1 MSAYKMDELLTE
13 LCAAPGI
20 SGDEGAIARVILE
33 KIRPLCPDARISHGN
48 VTGTF
53 GSTDPH
59 APHVLLDAHI
69 DQVGLVVTEITED
82 GFLCVGNVGGID
94 RRILPAQRVTVFGK
108 KAIPGVICCKPPHL
122 STGEE
127 TVLKWDEVRIDTGF
141 SAEELK
147 TLVSPG
153 DSVTFTGISG
163 ALTAGDGCRFASPS
177 LDDRSGA
184 ASILYAMELLREETL
199 PCKVTVLFSA
209 QEEVGERGARIG
221 CYAADPGIAL
231 AVDVSF
237 AGDGT
242 KGTGIMGKGPML
254 GLSPSLSREVFAGL
268 KEAAQEEDIPWQYEV
283 MEGTTGTNA
292 DQFSVC
298 REGVKACTVSI
309 PLLYM
314 HTPAEVISLS
324 DAENTGRLIAAYCR
338 RCSVC

>member
-1 MSAYKMDELLTE
+1 MSTYKMDALLTE
-13 LCAAPGI
+13 LCTAPGI
-20 SGDEGAIARVILE
+20 SGDENAVAQAILQRIQ
-33 KIRPLCPDARISHGN
+33 PLCPDARIDHGN
-48 VTGTF
+48 VTGSF
-53 GSTDPH
+53 GSPDPR

-69 DQVGLVVTEITED
+69 DQVGMVVTGVTED
-82 GFLCVGNVGGID
+82 GFLTVGNVGGID
-94 RRILPAQRVTVFGK
+94 RRLLPAQRVTVYGRRT
-108 KAIPGVICCKPPHL
+108 IPGVICCRPPHL

-147 TLVSPG
+147 KLVSPG
-153 DSVTFTGISG
+153 DSVTFTGIC
-163 ALTAGDGCRFASPS
+163 ARVGDGDGFAGPS
-177 LDDRSGA
+177 LDDRSGVA
-184 ASILYAMELLREETL
+184 AILYAMEQLAGEDL
-199 PCKVTVLFSA
+199 PCKVTALFSS

-221 CYAADPGIAL
+221 CYAADPDIAL

-254 GLSPSLSREVFAGL
+254 GISPSLSREVFKALADTADG
-268 KEAAQEEDIPWQYEV
+268 EGIPWQYEV

-298 REGVKACTVSI
+298 REGVRACTVSI

-314 HTPAEVISLS
+314 HTPAERISLA
-324 DAENTGRLIAAYCR
+324 DVENTGRLIAAYLR
-338 RCSVC
+338 RCSAC